1 MNSISFY
8 NFFFLSINL
17 LSVVELLIFIIK
29 DIFLDPA
36 LAWHQPDRLKLLPV
50 FVSVA
55 QLHHVQVRAVVP
67 PDLLGGHV
75 VPDGFQIGRGID

>member
-1 MNSISFY
+1 M
-8 NFFFLSINL
+8 SINV
-17 LSVVELLIFIIK
+17 LSGVELLILIIK
-29 DIFLDPA
+29 ALFLDPV
-36 LAWHQPDRLKLLPV
+36 LARHQQDRLKLLPV

>member
-1 MNSISFY
+1 M
-8 NFFFLSINL
+8 
-17 LSVVELLIFIIK
+17 ELLIFIIK

-36 LAWHQPDRLKLLPV
+36 LAWHQPDRLKLLKLLPV

-55 QLHHVQVRAVVP
+55 HLHHVQVRAVVP